1 MESWLSGGIFTGA
14 VHTHGAFHRRQSGA
28 ILSCCD
34 RYGRIDADQ
43 YTPYDQAD
51 EIRNH
56 FVPVARRTFDK
67 PVEVCS
73 ALHFISKQASK
84 QRIAQ
89 QVHLKPRQGK
99 TLTAGQDGP
108 TGMGMG
114 K

>member
-1 MESWLSGGIFTGA
+1 MSS
-14 VHTHGAFHRRQSGA
+14 
-28 ILSCCD
+28 CD

-89 QVHLKPRQGK
+89 QVQPHQGK

-108 TGMGMG
+108 AGMGMG